1 MLSVLVALPLTIKPP
16 YQGSGSAVSPTS
28 PKNIGQETGEA
39 MPALTPKER
48 KLHLFSLLVTVR
60 FSSRR

>member
-1 MLSVLVALPLTIKPP
+1 
-16 YQGSGSAVSPTS
+16 
-28 PKNIGQETGEA
+28 